1 MLNYGFIKVAASSPK
16 LKVANPVYNAN
27 EIKNIILEADNNK
40 AKIIVFPEL
49 SITGY
54 TCGDLFA
61 QKRLLDESLSS
72 LKMLLEETKGT
83 DILCAIGMPILL
95 HHVLLNCAVL
105 FKSGKVLAVVPKMY
119 IPNYKEFY
127 EKRWFTSG
135 FEVEHIKEINLLG
148 EKVPFGNVI
157 LEDLE
162 LDVRI
167 GVEICEDVWAPIP
180 PSSFLAING
189 ANIILNLSASN
200 EVVAK
205 SDYRRELI
213 KGQSARCI
221 SGYIYASSSVHESTT
236 DLVFSGDLLVCENG
250 SLLNSSER
258 FNRESQTIY
267 SFIDIERLN
276 SERQVNKS
284 FIDSLRVSK
293 MDFTS
298 IPIKFKSHSV
308 DNFDRFI
315 HPTPFIPSN
324 KQEIDLRCKEIFNIQ
339 VAGLAKRFEHTN
351 LKKAVIGISGGLD
364 STLALLVTYKTFKTL
379 NIPTENI
386 IAITMPGFGTTD
398 RTYTNAINLIKSL
411 NCSLQE
417 INIKD
422 SCLQHFKDIGHDA
435 SIHDLTYENT
445 QARERT
451 QILMDIAN
459 KIGGIVVGTGDL
471 SELALGWCTYN
482 GDHMSMYA
490 VNASIPKT
498 LVKFLVN
505 WYAENTQDKIT
516 KDILIDILETPISPE
531 LLPPDK
537 EGNIKQKTE
546 DAVGPYEL
554 HDFFIYY
561 AIRYNMPPEKVLFLA
576 EHAFKDKY
584 DKEYIKK
591 WLTVFYKR
599 FFTQQFKRSCLPDG
613 PKVGSVCFSPR
624 GDLRMPSDADS
635 FIWIQKL

>member
-1 MLNYGFIKVAASSPK
+1 MLICFYKKK
-16 LKVANPVYNAN
+16 L
-27 EIKNIILEADNNK
+27 I
-40 AKIIVFPEL
+40 
-49 SITGY
+49 
-54 TCGDLFA
+54 
-61 QKRLLDESLSS
+61 DESYKA
-72 LKMLLEETKGT
+72 LKELIDSTSNT
-83 DILCAIGMPILL
+83 DILCAVGMPIVLN
-95 HHVLLNCAVL
+95 HILLNCAVL
-105 FKSGKVLAVVPKMY
+105 FKSGKILAVIPKMY

-135 FEVEHIKEINLLG
+135 FEVSNIDEINILG
-148 EKVPFGNVI
+148 QKVPFGNVI
-157 LEDLE
+157 VQDKDLN
-162 LDVRI
+162 VRI

-180 PSSFLAING
+180 PSSFLCING

-221 SGYIYASSSVHESTT
+221 CGYVYASASVYESTT
-236 DLVFSGDLLVCENG
+236 DLVFSGDLLICENG
-250 SLLNSSER
+250 SLLNSSEK
-258 FNRESQTIY
+258 FKRESQIIY
-267 SFIDIERLN
+267 SYIDVDRIN
-276 SERQVNKS
+276 SERLVNKTFS
-284 FIDSLRVSK
+284 DSLRVSNMTYK
-293 MDFTS
+293 TVD
-298 IPIKFKSHSV
+298 IKFNNISL
-308 DNFDRFI
+308 DNFDRI
-315 HPTPFIPSN
+315 IYPTPFIPSN
-324 KQEIDLRCKEIFNIQ
+324 KQEIDIRCEEIFNIQ
-339 VAGLAKRFEHTN
+339 VTGLAKRIEHTGLN
-351 LKKAVIGISGGLD
+351 KAVIGISGGLD
-364 STLALLVTYKTFKTL
+364 STLALLVTYKTFKEL
-379 NIPTENI
+379 KIPSENI

-398 RTYTNAINLIKSL
+398 RTYTNAVNLIKSL
-411 NCSLQE
+411 GCTLKE

-422 SCLQHFKDIGHDA
+422 ACLQHFKDIGHDKD
-435 SIHDLTYENT
+435 IHDLTYENT

-490 VNASIPKT
+490 VNSSIPKT
-498 LVKFLVN
+498 LIKFLVN
-505 WYAENTQDKIT
+505 WYAEKTEDIKT

-537 EGNIKQKTE
+537 EGKIKQKTE

-576 EHAFKDKY
+576 EHAFKGKY
-584 DKEYIKK
+584 DRDYIKK
-591 WLTVFYKR
+591 WQNVFYKR
-599 FFTQQFKRSCLPDG
+599 FFTQQFKRSCMPDG
-613 PKVGSVCFSPR
+613 PKVGTVCFSPR

-635 FIWIQKL
+635 SIWL